1 MRKATIIAAAGL
13 LATAFLVGA
22 PAQALVL
29 GPAGPG
35 LVGTSDLSA
44 NCEPD
49 CINDALGTSFVN
61 PADLA
66 YKQNVDGGESGFL
79 SGSYQTSFFNSPSDP
94 SDALIEYIGGPAL
107 NCDAALKCILNVKD
121 GNQTPNQYFFDLFE
135 AGWNGTDDLEL
146 LGFWPNQGG
155 MSHVSI
161 WAREVSCCDND
172 VPEPGSLALL
182 GLGLLGLGFSRRR
195 RA

>member
-35 LVGTSDLSA
+35 LVGTSDLNA

-66 YKQNVDGGESGFL
+66 YKQNVGGGESGFL
-79 SGSYQTSFFNSPSDP
+79 SGSYQTSFSNTPADP

-107 NCDAALKCILNVKD
+107 NCDEALKCILNVKD
-121 GNQTPNQYFFDLFE
+121 GNQRPNQYFFDLYV
-135 AGWNGTDDLEL
+135 AGWNGTDDLQL
-146 LGFWPNQGG
+146 VGFFPNQGSI
-155 MSHVSI
+155 SHVSI
-161 WAREVSCCDND
+161 WAGFDDCCDKD
-172 VPEPGSLALL
+172 VPEPGTLALL
-182 GLGLLGLGFSRRR
+182 GLGLLGLGSARRR
-195 RA
+195 KA